1 MSETLAAGLQ
11 LMLVGMGTVFSFLT
25 LLVFATGGM
34 SALVQ
39 RFVNIPASTSIPA
52 SASNPVEEEVAA
64 ITAALTIHR
73 EIAQQK
79 NAHRSEKP

>member
-1 MSETLAAGLQ
+1 MSETFTAGLQ

-39 RFVNIPASTSIPA
+39 RFVTEPVLETASP
-52 SASNPVEEEVAA
+52 SAVTANPTDEEIAA
-64 ITAALTIHR
+64 ITAALTVHR
-73 EIAQQK
+73 RK
-79 NAHRSEKP
+79 NS